1 MAFPPAAAARTC
13 SASSATD
20 AGAITGT
27 GPKPSI
33 RQQRSSIP
41 SVYEKSKGFFSGGR
55 RPGFWGEDAL
65 GDGRGEK
72 KSSAPVKTSEVFE
85 ISEAF
90 GPPGKVTPPKGFRAF
105 ASARGIWPLPPPA

>member
-33 RQQRSSIP
+33 RQQRSSTP

-55 RPGFWGEDAL
+55 RPGFWGEGAL
-65 GDGRGEK
+65 ADGGGK
-72 KSSAPVKTSEVFE
+72 KKAATPSKTSEAFE
-85 ISEAF
+85 IPEAF
-90 GPPGKVTPPKGFRAF
+90 GPAAKRA
-105 ASARGIWPLPPPA
+105 PTQV